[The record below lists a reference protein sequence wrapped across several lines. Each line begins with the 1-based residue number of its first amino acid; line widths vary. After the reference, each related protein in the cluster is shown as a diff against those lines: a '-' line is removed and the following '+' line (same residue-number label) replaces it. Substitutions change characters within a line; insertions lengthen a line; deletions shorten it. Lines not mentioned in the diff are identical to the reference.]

1 MTVDAKR
8 IEELVESGVIP
19 ESAVRAF
26 IDEWNPIIHV
36 NRSIRPEYPDFVKEV
51 KYPELELTGPADF
64 DVTKLER
71 YLHPKQVNGYA
82 VGNEIHEELIVK
94 KMLEGCLGL
103 TDLKAIQARGIGFF
117 RKHFAGKAVFG
128 WKSVVLY
135 SNGNLYVPYLCENDD
150 SVELHW
156 DWLDNNFY
164 SYCPALRH
172 AS

>member
-1 MTVDAKR
+1 MEKALLL
-8 IEELVESGVIP
+8 EEVGKHVP
-19 ESAVRAF
+19 EN
-26 IDEWNPIIHV
+26 ILEDLLNEWNPVIHV
-36 NRSIRPEYPDFVKEV
+36 DRSIRPEYPDFVKEV

-82 VGNEIHEELIVK
+82 TGNEIHEELIAK

-103 TDLKAIQARGIGFF
+103 ADLKAIQARGIGFF

-128 WKSVVLY
+128 WKSVVLDGY
-135 SNGNLYVPYLCENDD
+135 GRLYVPSLCEGGGKVGLGW
-150 SVELHW
+150 S
-156 DWLDNNFY
+156 WLGFRFISNE
-164 SYCPALRH
+164 PALRH